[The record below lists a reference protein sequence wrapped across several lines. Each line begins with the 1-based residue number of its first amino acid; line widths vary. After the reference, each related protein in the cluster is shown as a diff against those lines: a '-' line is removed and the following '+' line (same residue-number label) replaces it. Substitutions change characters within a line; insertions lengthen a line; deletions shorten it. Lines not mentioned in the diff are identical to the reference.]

1 MKGLRP
7 SLIMP
12 PIRIGGIAAFK
23 PPLLAHIQVD
33 GSFGPRRQAAIA
45 VKFVAAAQNRS
56 AAFMKPVY
64 AVENS
69 TEAEWI
75 AIHAGLLFA
84 LENNEKAM
92 VIENDCLGVIHHL
105 MQRDQALRRDYARH
119 WRSEI
124 YKLADQS
131 EWTGVRWIPRSQNR
145 ADDLF

>member
-12 PIRIGGIAAFK
+12 PIKVGGTALFK
-23 PPLLAHIQVD
+23 PPLLAQVQVD
-33 GSFGPRRQAAIA
+33 GSFGPRRQAAVA
-45 VKFVAAAQNRS
+45 VKFVAAAHDRS
-56 AAFMKPVY
+56 AAFTKPVY
-64 AVENS
+64 AVASS

-75 AIHAGLLFA
+75 AVYTGLMFA

-92 VIENDCLGVIHHL
+92 VIENDCLGIIHHL
-105 MQRDQALRRDYARH
+105 MQRDQVLRRDYARH

-124 YKLADQS
+124 YKLAEQT
-131 EWTGVRWIPRSQNR
+131 EWTGVRWIPRRQNR

>member
-23 PPLLAHIQVD
+23 PPLLAHVQVD
-33 GSFGPRRQAAIA
+33 GSFGRRRQAAVA
-45 VKFVAAAQNRS
+45 VKFVAAAHDRS
-56 AAFMKPVY
+56 ASFTKPVY
-64 AVENS
+64 AVESS

-75 AIHAGLLFA
+75 AVYTGLMFA

-105 MQRDQALRRDYARH
+105 MQREMALRRDYAQH

-124 YKLADQS
+124 YKLAEQT
-131 EWTGVRWIPRSQNR
+131 EWTGVRWIPRRQNR